1 MGYFAPE
8 LLGYIVAEWWRT
20 FVGISI
26 NLTSGL
32 ILPRY
37 YIFLALL
44 LSWLQYINLSF
55 KVLFQVVKVFNIFIY

>member
-26 NLTSGL
+26 PNSVSTW
-32 ILPRY
+32 PED
-37 YIFLALL
+37 IFFLEKGTNSKLMP
-44 LSWLQYINLSF
+44 
-55 KVLFQVVKVFNIFIY
+55 V